1 MQNKNLL
8 LIVLDGVGLYK
19 NYEGNAVF
27 RADTKTLDSLI
38 NKYPFIEI
46 GASEEFVGLPEGQL
60 GGSEIGHQTIGAGK
74 IIESELLRINK
85 AIKDKSFYKNK
96 VLLST
101 IKKAKNNNLHL
112 VGLLSDGGVHS
123 HIDHLFAILDV
134 ISKNKTND
142 VYIHLFTDGR
152 DVPPKSAQLYISRL
166 SEYLE
171 KLNIQNKVYIAS
183 ISGRYYAMDRDN
195 RWDRQK
201 IVYDLLVSGKGNKF
215 NSTSDFIRNSYKRQ
229 VTDEF
234 LLPTLLEQK
243 GLIKNNDSVIF
254 FNFRS
259 DRARQLTNMFTDD
272 SFNYF
277 KTKKLNLNFTTFTQY
292 DHNLKNVN
300 VMFKPVKYKDGL
312 GQIFSKQRFKQLR
325 IAETEKYAHVTYF
338 FNQGQEKPNN
348 LEDRILVDSKKI
360 KTYDLDPTM
369 SAKKITDKLL
379 PLLNKDYK
387 FTLLNF
393 ANGDMV
399 GHTGNLEA
407 SISAMSFVDKQVERI
422 LKKVDLEKTIVLIT
436 ADHGNCEE
444 MYYEDKTICTSHTL
458 NTVPLILV
466 SNTDYKLRVVKNSS
480 LANIAPTILDLLNLK
495 IPNYMEKSLLIRDTR
510 KVTPKAVKKVTP
522 KAVKKVIPK
531 AVKKVKLKAVK
542 KVTPKAVKKVI
553 PKAVK
558 KVIPKAVKK
567 VKKR

>member
-1 MQNKNLL
+1 
-8 LIVLDGVGLYK
+8 
-19 NYEGNAVF
+19 
-27 RADTKTLDSLI
+27 
-38 NKYPFIEI
+38 
-46 GASEEFVGLPEGQL
+46 
-60 GGSEIGHQTIGAGK
+60 
-74 IIESELLRINK
+74 
-85 AIKDKSFYKNK
+85 
-96 VLLST
+96 
-101 IKKAKNNNLHL
+101 
-112 VGLLSDGGVHS
+112 
-123 HIDHLFAILDV
+123 
-134 ISKNKTND
+134 
-142 VYIHLFTDGR
+142 
-152 DVPPKSAQLYISRL
+152 
-166 SEYLE
+166 
-171 KLNIQNKVYIAS
+171 
-183 ISGRYYAMDRDN
+183 MDRDN

>member
-1 MQNKNLL
+1 MNNKNLL
-8 LIVLDGVGLYK
+8 LVVLDGIGLYK
-19 NYEGNAVF
+19 DYEGNAAF
-27 RADTKTLDSLI
+27 RADTKTLDTLI
-38 NKYPFIEI
+38 NKYPFVEI
-46 GASEEFVGLPEGQL
+46 DASGEAVGLPKGQL

-74 IIESELLRINK
+74 IIESDLLRINK

-101 IKKAKNNNLHL
+101 IKKAKNNNIHL

-142 VYIHLFTDGR
+142 VFLHLFTDGR

-171 KLNIQNKVYIAS
+171 KLKITNRVYIAS

-215 NSTSDFIRNSYKRQ
+215 YSTSDFIKNSYKKQ

-234 LLPTLLEQK
+234 LWPTLLEER
-243 GLIKNNDSVIF
+243 GLIKKNDSVIF

-259 DRARQLTNMFTDD
+259 DRAKQLTNMFTDN

-277 KTKKLNLNFTTFTQY
+277 KTKKLDLNFTTFTQY
-292 DHNLKNVN
+292 DSSFKSVD
-300 VMFKPVKYKDGL
+300 VMFKPIKYKDGL
-312 GQIFSKQRFKQLR
+312 GQIFSKQKFKQLR

-348 LEDRILVDSKKI
+348 LEHRILIDSKKI

-369 SAKKITDKLL
+369 SAKKITNKLL

-399 GHTGNLEA
+399 GHTGDLEA
-407 SISAMSFVDKQVERI
+407 SIEAVSFVDKQVERI

-444 MYYEDKTICTSHTL
+444 MFYENKTICTSHTL
-458 NTVPLILV
+458 NPVPLILV
-466 SNTDYKLRVVKNSS
+466 SNTDYKLKNIKNGS
-480 LANIAPTILDLLNLK
+480 LANIAPTILDLLDLK
-495 IPNYMEKSLLIRDTR
+495 IPSYMEKSLLIKDS
-510 KVTPKAVKKVTP
+510 KKVTP
-522 KAVKKVIPK
+522 KVTKQ
-531 AVKKVKLKAVK
+531 
-542 KVTPKAVKKVI
+542 VTPKVTKKTK
-553 PKAVK
+553 PKVTK
-558 KVIPKAVKK
+558 KTKPKVTKK
-567 VKKR
+567 TKPKVTKKTKPKVTKKTKPKVTK